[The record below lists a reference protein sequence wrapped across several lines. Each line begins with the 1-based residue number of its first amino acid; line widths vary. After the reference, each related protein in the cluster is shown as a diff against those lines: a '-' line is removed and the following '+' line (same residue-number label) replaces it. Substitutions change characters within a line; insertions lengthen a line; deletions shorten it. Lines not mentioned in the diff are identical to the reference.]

1 MTECEIL
8 ANLSFID
15 EGKQLIIQLPNAN
28 KHKLQAYS
36 VGRFIARP

>member
-15 EGKQLIIQLPNAN
+15 EGKPLIQLPNAN
-28 KHKLQAYS
+28 NLKLPVYY